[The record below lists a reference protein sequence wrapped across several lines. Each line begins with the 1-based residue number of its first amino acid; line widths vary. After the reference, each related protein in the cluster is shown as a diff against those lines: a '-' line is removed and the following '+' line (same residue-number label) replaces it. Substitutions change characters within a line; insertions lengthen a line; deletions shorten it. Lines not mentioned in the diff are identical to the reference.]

1 MASATTT
8 TTTSGYIT
16 CGYTSGNTTAVINS
30 LDLKSAPVT
39 QNAITFED
47 CLAALGHGSIVKPSK
62 SLTVVDVRIL
72 APGKVVAV
80 TFDDG
85 ATEKAVC
92 HESDEFSL
100 ETGIAVC
107 LAKHAM
113 GGSSEYNKA
122 VKKAVKVYEDK
133 LAKEKAEAEEKARR
147 EKRRAKHQ
155 AYIKRRE
162 EKKREGRIEEM
173 AEAYRRAMG
182 N

>member
-1 MASATTT
+1 MIANNTS
-8 TTTSGYIT
+8 TTSAYVTNAYSTSNTISDDT
-16 CGYTSGNTTAVINS
+16 CFIG
-30 LDLKSAPVT
+30 
-39 QNAITFED
+39 
-47 CLAALGHGSIVKPSK
+47 CLASKDTPVKTYTVGDMTTSKSRK
-62 SLTVVDVRIL
+62 SLTVVDVKIL

-85 ATEKAVC
+85 STEKAVC

-147 EKRRAKHQ
+147 EKRRVKHQ
-155 AYIKRRE
+155 AYLKRRD

>member
-1 MASATTT
+1 MIANNTS
-8 TTTSGYIT
+8 TTSVYVSNAYSTSNTISDDSYFMGLT
-16 CGYTSGNTTAVINS
+16 SKNTPVKTYTVGDMTAS
-30 LDLKSAPVT
+30 EP
-39 QNAITFED
+39 
-47 CLAALGHGSIVKPSK
+47 CK
-62 SLTVVDVRIL
+62 SLTVVDVKIL

-147 EKRRAKHQ
+147 EKRRAKHL
-155 AYIKRRE
+155 AYLKRRD